1 MERRVFIV
9 SIEPSTGE
17 ITYNIDM
24 NSNQIFIAFVAN
36 DSNITIDNE
45 NATLNDL
52 PKFVTPAEITL
63 DENNKNIITSINIT
77 RNN

>member
-9 SIEPSTGE
+9 SIEPSTRK
-17 ITYNIDM
+17 ITYNIGM
-24 NSNQIFIAFVAN
+24 NPKQIFIAFVAN

-52 PKFVTPAEITL
+52 PTFGTPAEITL
-63 DENNKNIITSINIT
+63 DENNENIITSINIT